1 MKYLDEL
8 ELLKLPAG
16 KFAIFGSGPMAI
28 RGIRESAD
36 LDIIVKQ
43 DLWEE
48 LLGKYATC
56 LHENPT
62 CLRIGNIEIFKDWP
76 NLADKVNEMID
87 SAEIIGNF
95 PYVQIKYVVEWKMKF
110 GRKKDSE
117 DLELIRKYI
126 DNQKQGQKRQNID

>member
-8 ELLKLPAG
+8 ESLKLPVG
-16 KFAIFGSGPMAI
+16 KFAIFGSGPMAV

-43 DLWEE
+43 ELWGE
-48 LLGKYATC
+48 LLGKYATY

-76 NLADKVNEMID
+76 NLADKINEMID
-87 SAEIIGNF
+87 SAEIIAGF
-95 PYVQIKYVVEWKMKF
+95 PYVQIGYVVEWKTKF

>member
-1 MKYLDEL
+1 MQYLDEL
-8 ELLKLPAG
+8 ELLKLPVG
-16 KFAIFGSGPMAI
+16 KFAIFGSGPMTV

-48 LLGKYATC
+48 LLGKHTAC

-62 CLRIGNIEIFKDWP
+62 CLRIGNIEIYADW
-76 NLADKVNEMID
+76 LDLSDSINEMID
-87 SAEIIGNF
+87 SAEIIAGL
-95 PYVQIKYVVEWKMKF
+95 PYVQLEYVIEWKTKF
-110 GRKKDSE
+110 GRKKDIE

-126 DNQKQGQKRQNID
+126 DDQKQGQKRQNID